1 MRAIVVTIGDELL
14 VGDTIN
20 TNAAWLGAALSAC
33 GIELVRIETVGDDP
47 KAICQA
53 LRRARQE
60 ASLVLL
66 CGGLGPTHDDRTREA
81 LAMCLGRSLQLREDI
96 LSQIE
101 AYFRQ
106 RQRPM
111 PERNRVQALVPEGF
125 EPLVNT
131 VGTAPG
137 LWMEDAQG
145 VVVALPGVP
154 HELEH
159 LMQNAVL
166 PRLTRRTGRR
176 VVQQRTLIT
185 AGIGESALQQQL
197 EGVET
202 LLDENLSLAYL
213 PGPYGVRLR
222 LTARAHNAET
232 AQQRLE
238 QLEAFVRDRI
248 GAALVGTNDDTLEAV
263 VGRLLRAQGKT
274 LAVAESCTG
283 GHIADRITDISGA
296 SAYFQGGIV
305 AYSNAVKVTLLG
317 VDPQILA
324 REGAVSEAVAVQ
336 MAQGARQYLQAD
348 VGLATTGIAGPTGG
362 TAEKPVGTVWIGLA
376 DAQNA
381 YARQYYL
388 PADRLRFKQRAAAM
402 ALDLLR
408 QHLLQAIPA
417 AVV

>member
-47 KAICQA
+47 EAICQA

-137 LWMEDAQG
+137 LWMEDAHG

-238 QLEAFVRDRI
+238 RLEAFVRDRI
-248 GAALVGTNDDTLEAV
+248 GTALVGTNGDTLEAV

-336 MAQGARQYLQAD
+336 MAQGARQCLQAD

-388 PADRLRFKQRAAAM
+388 PADRLRFKQRATAM